1 MILGLDDLGFLED
14 VRATG
19 KTQERFAHLL
29 GLDDLGFLEDVRA
42 TDKTQERFAHLL
54 GLDDLG
60 FLEDVHATGKTQER
74 FAHLLDLLG
83 GEHRAQFSN
92 DTLLGRGDGGK
103 ELAGALVVTR
113 AVALRADHLVRLR
126 E

>member
-1 MILGLDDLGFLED
+1 M
-14 VRATG
+14 
-19 KTQERFAHLL
+19 
-29 GLDDLGFLEDVRA
+29 
-42 TDKTQERFAHLL
+42 LL

-60 FLEDVHATGKTQER
+60 FLEDVHGAGKTLER
-74 FAHLLDLLG
+74 LAHLLGLDDLGLLEDVHGAGEALEGLAHLLGLPGGENRAQFSSDTLLGQG
-83 GEHRAQFSN
+83 GEHRAQFSS
-92 DTLLGRGDGGK
+92 DTLLGRSDGGK

>member
-1 MILGLDDLGFLED
+1 MLLDLDDLGFLEDVLAVAKTNEGLAHLLDLDDLGFLED

-19 KTQERFAHLL
+19 KT
-29 GLDDLGFLEDVRA
+29 LE
-42 TDKTQERFAHLL
+42 
-54 GLDDLG
+54 G
-60 FLEDVHATGKTQER
+60 

-83 GEHRAQFSN
+83 GENRAQFSNDALLGRGGKHRAQFSN
-92 DTLLGRGDGGK
+92 DTLLGRGARGK

>member
-1 MILGLDDLGFLED
+1 MLLDLDDLGFLED

-19 KTQERFAHLL
+19 KTLEGFAHLL
-29 GLDDLGFLEDVRA
+29 DLDDLGFLEDVRA
-42 TDKTQERFAHLL
+42 T
-54 GLDDLG
+54 
-60 FLEDVHATGKTQER
+60 GKTLKR
-74 FAHLLDLLG
+74 FAHLLDLLGGENRAQFSNDTLLGRG

>member
-1 MILGLDDLGFLED
+1 MLLDLDDLGFLED

-19 KTQERFAHLL
+19 KTL
-29 GLDDLGFLEDVRA
+29 
-42 TDKTQERFAHLL
+42 K
-54 GLDDLG
+54 
-60 FLEDVHATGKTQER
+60 R
-74 FAHLLDLLG
+74 FAHLLDLLGGENRAQFSNDTLLGRG

>member
-1 MILGLDDLGFLED
+1 MLLDLDDLGFLEDVLAVAETNEGLGRLLDLDDLGFLED

-19 KTQERFAHLL
+19 KT
-29 GLDDLGFLEDVRA
+29 LE
-42 TDKTQERFAHLL
+42 
-54 GLDDLG
+54 G
-60 FLEDVHATGKTQER
+60 
-74 FAHLLDLLG
+74 FAHLLDLPG
-83 GEHRAQFSN
+83 GENRAQFSN
-92 DTLLGRGDGGK
+92 DTLLGRGGK

>member
-1 MILGLDDLGFLED
+1 MLLGLDDLRLLED
-14 VRATG
+14 VRAAG
-19 KTQERFAHLL
+19 KTHERFAHLL
-29 GLDDLGFLEDVRA
+29 GLDDLRLLEDVRA
-42 TDKTQERFAHLL
+42 T
-54 GLDDLG
+54 
-60 FLEDVHATGKTQER
+60 GKTLKR

-83 GEHRAQFSN
+83 GENRAQFSN
-92 DTLLGRGDGGK
+92 DTLLGRGARGK

>member
-1 MILGLDDLGFLED
+1 MLLGLDDLGLLED
-14 VRATG
+14 VRAAG
-19 KTQERFAHLL
+19 KTLERLAHLL
-29 GLDDLGFLEDVRA
+29 GLDDLGLLEDVRA
-42 TDKTQERFAHLL
+42 AGETLERLAHLL
-54 GLDDLG
+54 G
-60 FLEDVHATGKTQER
+60 
-74 FAHLLDLLG
+74 LLG
-83 GEHRAQFSN
+83 GEHRAQFRSDTLLGPGGEHRAQFSS